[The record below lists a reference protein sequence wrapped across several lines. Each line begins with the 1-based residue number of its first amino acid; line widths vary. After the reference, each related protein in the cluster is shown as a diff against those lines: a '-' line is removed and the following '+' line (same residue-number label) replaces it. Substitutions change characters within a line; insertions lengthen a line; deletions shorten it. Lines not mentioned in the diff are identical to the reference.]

1 MHNLRRF
8 SNKPIAHSVSRFS
21 DKPRHALRESSDVD
35 IQREVRRAL
44 AKVQEAQEILSG
56 LIEPDESS
64 IEELLLDRAD
74 ELGSKLTKTELEVM
88 SKFIEGQS
96 TETIAEER
104 GLSARTIGNQLRA
117 GCHKLG
123 FKDRREMKGWI
134 AAVRQFRLTQ
144 PPED

>member
-1 MHNLRRF
+1 M
-8 SNKPIAHSVSRFS
+8 
-21 DKPRHALRESSDVD
+21 D

-74 ELGSKLTKTELEVM
+74 ELGSRLTRTELEVM

-123 FKDRREMKGWI
+123 FRDRREMKGWI

>member
-1 MHNLRRF
+1 M
-8 SNKPIAHSVSRFS
+8 
-21 DKPRHALRESSDVD
+21 D

-74 ELGSKLTKTELEVM
+74 ELGSRLTRTELEVM
-88 SKFIEGQS
+88 SKFVEGQS
-96 TETIAEER
+96 PETIAEEK
-104 GLSARTIGNQLRA
+104 GLSERTIGNQLRA

-123 FKDRREMKGWI
+123 FRDRREMKGWI